1 MQPGKIWIVDDQA
14 ATRAWLGQA
23 IRNAFPEAAV
33 AEAASL
39 ASARKLRL
47 DSGWPDLA
55 LIDLRLPDGDGV
67 ELITELHAAC
77 PQALCVVPTIFDDDA
92 YLFAALRAGA
102 RGYLLKDQPVE
113 RIAEQLRGLAAGAAP
128 PLSPSL
134 ARRILHHLESND
146 TAPGA
151 AERQLLQLRARGLP
165 LSEALQQ
172 SGQVPET
179 LHAIL
184 RLLAR

>member
-23 IRNAFPEAAV
+23 VRSAFPEAAV
-33 AEAASL
+33 AEAGSL

-55 LIDLRLPDGDGV
+55 LIDLRLPDGHGV
-67 ELITELHAAC
+67 ELIAELHAAR
-77 PQALCVVPTIFDDDA
+77 PHALGVVPTIFDDDA
-92 YLFAALRAGA
+92 YLFDALRAGA
-102 RGYLLKDQPVE
+102 CSYLLKDQPVE
-113 RIAEQLRGLAAGAAP
+113 RIAEQLRGLADGAAP

-134 ARRILHHLESND
+134 ARRILHHLESNG
-146 TAPGA
+146 APPGA
-151 AERQLLQLRARGLP
+151 GERQLLQLRARGLP
-165 LSEALQQ
+165 LHEALQQ
-172 SGQVPET
+172 SGQAPQSLRAV
-179 LHAIL
+179 L